1 MVIATSDKA
10 NNALDLEEY
19 FQQIQLQKHTFQDV
33 EEEIDV
39 AKNRFIWMYASPAEC
54 GQWQGPV
61 INQENNMS
69 MSELDLEVVRNS
81 WGLDQNCPALT
92 FWGYYRNCQQY
103 PLFFLHL

>member
-39 AKNRFIWMYASPAEC
+39 TKN
-54 GQWQGPV
+54 QGSY
-61 INQENNMS
+61 I
-69 MSELDLEVVRNS
+69 
-81 WGLDQNCPALT
+81 
-92 FWGYYRNCQQY
+92 
-103 PLFFLHL
+103 